1 MATGY
6 NECEYH
12 KTMLFPAG
20 NMEEDLQMRLI
31 STRNATYGID
41 SMSAVLKGIS
51 DDGGL
56 FVPDVLP
63 TVPQAVLGTF
73 RDKTYQEIA
82 VSILGMFF
90 ELSYDKLASL
100 IDEAYA
106 GFDTKLVA
114 PLAQFSEKEYILE
127 LFHGPTLAFKD
138 MALQILPRLMS
149 EALKKEKSE
158 RDVLILTATSG
169 DTGKAALEG
178 FRDVSRT
185 QIGVF
190 YPEDGVSPMQKL
202 QMITQS
208 GANTHVMGVKGNF
221 DDAQTGV
228 KNIFADSAL
237 NQQLADKGYVL
248 SSANSINIGR
258 LVPQIVYYFYSYAM
272 LLRTEAIQL
281 GDEINFAVPTGNFGN
296 ILACYYAKL
305 MGLPVGKLICASNKN
320 NVLTDFFDSG
330 KYVAKRTFFKTISP
344 SMDILISSNL
354 ERLLFDLAGKN
365 SIEISRLMNQ
375 LREDGEYQVPDSMSS
390 RLKELFYANFADD
403 FKTKA
408 TISAVYREYGYLM
421 DPHTAVAKYV
431 YDMYQEASEDEN
443 PVVIVSTASPYKF
456 VQDVYSAVS
465 GQFEEHAFTAA
476 YKLADFTSTPI
487 PRQITDLENAEKRFL
502 DSVPKDGMAQ
512 AVLNMID

>member
-1 MATGY
+1 
-6 NECEYH
+6 
-12 KTMLFPAG
+12 
-20 NMEEDLQMRLI
+20 MRLI

-51 DDGGL
+51 EDGGL

-63 TVPQAVLGTF
+63 TVPLSVLGSF
-73 RDKTYQEIA
+73 QEKTYQEIA

-90 ELSYDKLASL
+90 ELSYDKLSALVS
-100 IDEAYA
+100 EAYA
-106 GFDTKLVA
+106 GFDTKSVA
-114 PLAQFSEKEYILE
+114 PLIQFSNREYVLE

-149 EALKKEKSE
+149 EALKKERSPH
-158 RDVLILTATSG
+158 DVLILTATSG

-178 FRDVSRT
+178 FRDVART
-185 QIGVF
+185 KIGVF

-202 QMITQS
+202 QMVTQQ
-208 GANTHVMGVKGNF
+208 GRNTHVFGVQGNF

-228 KNIFADSAL
+228 KRLFAS
-237 NQQLADKGYVL
+237 QSLADRLADQGYTL

-272 LLRTEAIQL
+272 LLRTNAIRL

-296 ILACYYAKL
+296 ILAGYYAKR

-354 ERLLFDLAGKN
+354 ERLLFDIFAKD
-365 SIEISRLMNQ
+365 SIEVNRLMAQ
-375 LREDGEYQVPDSMSS
+375 LREDGEYQVNDVMRAS
-390 RLKELFYANFADD
+390 LKELFYANFADD
-403 FKTKA
+403 YKTKA
-408 TISAVYREYGYLM
+408 TISAVYREYGYLL
-421 DPHTAVAKYV
+421 DPHTAVAKNV
-431 YDMYQEASEDEN
+431 YDLYHTASDDDN

-456 VQDVYSAVS
+456 VQDVYHAVS
-465 GQFEEHAFTAA
+465 GKIEEHAFTAA
-476 YKLADFTSTPI
+476 YKLADLVKQPL
-487 PRQITDLENAEKRFL
+487 PQQIARLESAERRFNQ
-502 DSVPKDGMAQ
+502 VVKKEEMAQ
-512 AVLNMID
+512 AVLHMLSH